1 MEFKSYEVRID
12 MKITII
18 PKSSNYITFKDL
30 QSYSIING
38 FLVMDKEIEDANVWY
53 NVNEIEFFRVEPDD
67 EPTE

>member
-1 MEFKSYEVRID
+1 
-12 MKITII
+12 MKITVI
-18 PKSSNYITFKDL
+18 PTSSNYISFEGI

-67 EPTE
+67 EATE